1 MDKKKISIKQVLLF
15 SPHSSISHH
24 LLCSPYS
31 PSDPDWRPL
40 FYRIIYRNLGMEIEA
55 NASDSTLQTA
65 LPPF

>member
-15 SPHSSISHH
+15 SPHSSTYHH
-24 LLCSPYS
+24 LLCSPHS
-31 PSDPDWRPL
+31 PSDQGCRPL

-65 LPPF
+65 FLLF